1 MVRKNYHITIG
12 KDILSFTTAS
22 FQAEKE
28 SVLPKGVYTK
38 EFSAMLC
45 ASAACIVTYMI
56 ISFTVNLTTVIHISI
71 LTGIFITSF
80 LFSRKFL
87 FREKFLEVVFDRS
100 DNLAYIRH
108 PGILKKKSRL

>member
-12 KDILSFTTAS
+12 QDMLSFMTSS

-45 ASAACIVTYMI
+45 ASAACILAYMI
-56 ISFTVNLTTVIHISI
+56 ISFTVNLITAIHIVI
-71 LTGIFITSF
+71 LIGIFITFF

-87 FREKFLEVVFDRS
+87 FREKYLEVIFVGS
-100 DNLAYIRH
+100 YKLH
-108 PGILKKKSRL
+108 